1 MPSVLDRL
9 WRWAR
14 QACLSLAGLPGSG
27 PATAAGPADCPEDHL
42 IYRLKSWPK
51 LPSAG
56 MTTDIYRTLSV
67 MSTRP
72 VNRRWI
78 LNNSNIR
85 THEVDLLLRRLV
97 EQDAVEVTDAAKYG
111 PSTTAV

>member
-1 MPSVLDRL
+1 MPSVIDRF

-14 QACLSLAGLPGSG
+14 QACLSLSGLLR
-27 PATAAGPADCPEDHL
+27 ADTAAGPADCPEDHL
-42 IYRLKSWPK
+42 IYRLKRWPK

-85 THEVDLLLRRLV
+85 TQEVDLLLRRLV

>member
-1 MPSVLDRL
+1 MPNVIDRL
-9 WRWAR
+9 WRWTR
-14 QACLSLAGLPGSG
+14 QACMSMSGLFR
-27 PATAAGPADCPEDHL
+27 ADAEAADCPEDHL
-42 IYRLKSWPK
+42 IYRLKRWPK

-85 THEVDLLLRRLV
+85 AHEVDLLLRRLV

-111 PSTTAV
+111 PSTNAV

>member
-1 MPSVLDRL
+1 MPSVIDRL

-14 QACLSLAGLPGSG
+14 QASMSLSGLFRADPDAGS
-27 PATAAGPADCPEDHL
+27 ADGPEDHL
-42 IYRLKSWPK
+42 IYRLKRWPK

-111 PSTTAV
+111 PSTNAV